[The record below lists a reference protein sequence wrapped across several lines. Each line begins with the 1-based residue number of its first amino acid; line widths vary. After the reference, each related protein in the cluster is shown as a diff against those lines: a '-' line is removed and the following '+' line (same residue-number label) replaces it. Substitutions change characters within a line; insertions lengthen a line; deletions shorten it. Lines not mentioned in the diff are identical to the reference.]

1 MGRAT
6 SCQVWL
12 KGASKMPRVREV
24 MTPDPATASP
34 SMSVVEA
41 AKEMIQKEKG
51 PLPVVEGGRVVAMV
65 TDRDIIARVVAA
77 GQDPSALRVSDIAT
91 KDLVTIGP
99 DQDAQEARQ
108 LMAQH
113 QLDRLLVV
121 EEGDRLVGI
130 ISEAD
135 LRRDEGP
142 LA

>member
-1 MGRAT
+1 
-6 SCQVWL
+6 
-12 KGASKMPRVREV
+12 MPKVPKVRDA

-91 KDLVTIGP
+91 KDVVTIEP
-99 DQDAQEARQ
+99 DQDVQEARR
-108 LMAQH
+108 LLAQH
-113 QLDRLLVV
+113 QLDRLVVV

>member
-1 MGRAT
+1 
-6 SCQVWL
+6 
-12 KGASKMPRVREV
+12 

-51 PLPVVEGGRVVAMV
+51 PMPVVEGGRVVAMV

-91 KDLVTIGP
+91 KVVVTFGP
-99 DQDAQEARQ
+99 DKDGDVARR
-108 LMAQH
+108 LLALH
-113 QLDRLLVV
+113 QVDRLVVV